1 MEGLNYFDLKK
12 FSLNKKYFAF
22 VDTDQ
27 HLADQLFIKHKVR
40 VNFGQEYAMPDT
52 PYRVIMCSI
61 TKKDVS
67 GFLAALKELENKM
80 ILMGHVD
87 YSEFCTGLKKKMARS
102 LETIRCE
109 K

>member
-27 HLADQLFIKHKVR
+27 HLADLLFIKHKVR

-61 TKKDVS
+61 TKKDIS

-87 YSEFCTGLKKKMARS
+87 YSEFCTDLKEKMARS

>member
-87 YSEFCTGLKKKMARS
+87 YSEFCTELKDKMANTF
-102 LETIRCE
+102 ENI
-109 K
+109 KGGK

>member
-1 MEGLNYFDLKK
+1 MEGLNYWGLRK
-12 FSLNKKYFAF
+12 FSLGRKYFAF
-22 VDTDQ
+22 VDTDEY
-27 HLADQLFIKHKVR
+27 LADQLFINHKVR
-40 VNFGQEYAMPDT
+40 VDFREEYAMPDT

-87 YSEFCTGLKKKMARS
+87 YSEFCTGLKEKMARS

>member
-12 FSLNKKYFAF
+12 FSLNKKIFAY

-52 PYRVIMCSI
+52 SYRVIMCSI

-87 YSEFCTGLKKKMARS
+87 YSEFCTGLKEKMS
-102 LETIRCE
+102 ETVKIVRRGI
-109 K
+109 